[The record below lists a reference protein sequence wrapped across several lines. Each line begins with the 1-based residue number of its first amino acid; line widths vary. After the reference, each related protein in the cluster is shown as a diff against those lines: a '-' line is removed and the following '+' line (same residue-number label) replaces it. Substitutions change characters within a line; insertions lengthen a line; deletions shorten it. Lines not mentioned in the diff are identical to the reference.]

1 MNYAPVMLRNNHS
14 RRYRFL
20 YSVVV
25 VVDGVEMP
33 AEEVVSAEEA
43 VSNVVH
49 TSFVAA
55 LHYYL
60 VAAEE
65 DVQAYHD
72 LVGVDIDMVEEPRM
86 LLVDIAAD
94 IVAAAAAAEDTCP
107 AADKEDWHAVVVGM
121 GSYY

>member
-1 MNYAPVMLRNNHS
+1 MLQNNHS

-25 VVDGVEMP
+25 VVVVVVVVDGVEMP
-33 AEEVVSAEEA
+33 AEEA

-49 TSFVAA
+49 TSFVA

-65 DVQAYHD
+65 DVQACHD
-72 LVGVDIDMVEEPRM
+72 LVVADIDMVEEPRM
-86 LLVDIAAD
+86 VLVDIAAD
-94 IVAAAAAAEDTCP
+94 IVAVVVVVADVEDTCP
-107 AADKEDWHAVVVGM
+107 AADKEDWHAVVGM
-121 GSYY
+121 GSYC

>member
-1 MNYAPVMLRNNHS
+1 MLPNNHS

-20 YSVVV
+20 YSVAVV

-33 AEEVVSAEEA
+33 AEEA

-55 LHYYL
+55 LHYYM

-65 DVQAYHD
+65 DVQA
-72 LVGVDIDMVEEPRM
+72 
-86 LLVDIAAD
+86 
-94 IVAAAAAAEDTCP
+94 
-107 AADKEDWHAVVVGM
+107 
-121 GSYY
+121 